1 MANKGKFINTTHSEN
16 ISTMVDN
23 AKKIINNPYYLWQD
37 RKPTIVIYFN
47 QNKEMTTVDEGFKG
61 IYEDN
66 GKDSSIFYNRIDNFY
81 IYGIEQMMI
90 EMEHGEFGAES
101 SEITGEGFVLPNSI
115 IPYVGDYFKIGYLEE
130 DYMFRIIDATP
141 DTLENGAN
149 IYKITYKLE
158 SEKDHEQDLNV
169 KDNYE
174 MVTNNVGTGFNV
186 VIRSEKVGLIKRL
199 EEFLYNMKKYYMETF
214 YSERVQSFI
223 YKFKE
228 YRLYDPYMTQFLMDN
243 GILKEPDD
251 YIYIT
256 QHIHLNSKF
265 FVQYERSFY
274 KCVEKKDRKRIRRYE
289 NKAVVR
295 FIDGID
301 TTIFASR
308 PEDYCA
314 IDMNYH
320 EEELYLYLQVPC
332 FSDDLIDH
340 IEAGELY
347 YGDDS
352 IFNVIIKYFN
362 DMDLEDEDI
371 DILDFDFH
379 NNIKIFYSVPII
391 IYCIEAY
398 IRRMMTDN
406 S

>member
-1 MANKGKFINTTHSEN
+1 
-16 ISTMVDN
+16 MVNLEQIFRD
-23 AKKIINNPYYLWQD
+23 YW
-37 RKPTIVIYFN
+37 R
-47 QNKEMTTVDEGFKG
+47 G
-61 IYEDN
+61 IC
-66 GKDSSIFYNRIDNFY
+66 SSKFYN
-81 IYGIEQMMI
+81 
-90 EMEHGEFGAES
+90 
-101 SEITGEGFVLPNSI
+101 
-115 IPYVGDYFKIGYLEE
+115 PYVGDYFKIGYLEE

-186 VIRSEKVGLIKRL
+186 VIRSEKVGLLKRL

-371 DILDFDFH
+371 DIL
-379 NNIKIFYSVPII
+379 ISISII
-391 IYCIEAY
+391 ISRYSIQFQSLS
-398 IRRMMTDN
+398 IV
-406 S
+406 